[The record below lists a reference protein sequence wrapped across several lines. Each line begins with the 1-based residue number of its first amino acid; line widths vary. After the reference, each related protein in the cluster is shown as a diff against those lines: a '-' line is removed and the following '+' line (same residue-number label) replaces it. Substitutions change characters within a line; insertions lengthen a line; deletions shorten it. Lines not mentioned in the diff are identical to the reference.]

1 MKHMPP
7 KSRYAFLAGTALS
20 FAAYL
25 GSAALYVV
33 FSVYFVRWH
42 GAASYG
48 SFSLLLNTVSAL
60 TLFGNYHGA
69 IVSYS
74 VTADRNAYRRF
85 RRPVLLYSVGAAM
98 VATAVLMI
106 VGSLPALA
114 APIVAVAFFLLVYS
128 GLPSSTIMATPSN
141 YLLNLVRVLY
151 QVVLVLVFWPLF
163 AASHEVS
170 YSFVFALGV
179 AAALNAAILTVLS
192 RRTFEGRDG
201 ATGAKPALLLA
212 ALIGNLAM
220 MATLLVDK
228 FALRFL
234 EPGTLQERGLFL
246 LYIDLIGR
254 LSAIFNVLLPTLTYL
269 LLRSVAERRSTTQ
282 PIALATVLSATI
294 GAVALLGGY
303 WIIPLVYG
311 VSISGVTALPGAM
324 GAYIALYGL
333 SSVVL
338 AFCNSTGRIW
348 YLGAHYAAML
358 IVTLC
363 AIAWPI
369 VVGGRALTINDLAIA
384 VATGQGVAIVS
395 AMVLVAR
402 LRFQPQHKVTPR

>member
-1 MKHMPP
+1 MAPR
-7 KSRYAFLAGTALS
+7 SQYTFLAGTALS

-25 GSAALYVV
+25 GSAALYVL
-33 FSVYFVRWH
+33 FSIYFVRWH
-42 GAASYG
+42 GAATYG
-48 SFSLLLNTVSAL
+48 AFSLLLNTVSAL

-74 VTADRNAYRRF
+74 VTADRDAYRRF
-85 RRPVLLYSVGAAM
+85 RQPVLLYSIAAAI
-98 VATAVLMI
+98 VATAVLML
-106 VGSLPALA
+106 VGSLPAPA
-114 APIVAVAFFLLVYS
+114 APLMAVAFFLLVYS
-128 GLPSSTIMATPSN
+128 GLPSSTIMATPNN

-151 QVVLVLVFWPLF
+151 QIVLVLVFWPLF
-163 AASHEVS
+163 AASHDVG
-170 YSFVFALGV
+170 YSFMFALSG
-179 AAALNAAILTVLS
+179 AAALNAGILTVLS
-192 RRTFEGRDG
+192 RRTFVWRDG

-269 LLRSVAERRSTTQ
+269 LLRRVAEQRSTTQ
-282 PIALATVLSATI
+282 PIALATLLSAAI
-294 GAVALLGGY
+294 GGLALVGGY
-303 WIIPLVYG
+303 WIIPFVYG
-311 VSISGVTALPGAM
+311 VSISGVKALPGAM

-338 AFCNSTGRIW
+338 AFCNSTGRVW
-348 YLGAHYAAML
+348 YLGAHYTAML
-358 IVTLC
+358 VVTLC
-363 AIAWPI
+363 AIALPMI
-369 VVGGRALTINDLAIA
+369 VGGRALTINDLAIA
-384 VATGQGVAIVS
+384 VAAGQGVAIFS
-395 AMVLVAR
+395 ALVLATR
-402 LRFQPQHKVTPR
+402 LRFRPKQKETPA